1 MDRAT
6 SLNRSEPSDL
16 ESTVRRSTKRFNGQI
31 SMSFKK
37 RRCLTLFFLV
47 LLSKQ
52 QSLSFLPIAGIVF
65 PVALISHFNVSKLY
79 KGQIK
84 GLIPAKGERDHIP
97 LK

>member
-1 MDRAT
+1 
-6 SLNRSEPSDL
+6 
-16 ESTVRRSTKRFNGQI
+16 V
-31 SMSFKK
+31 
-37 RRCLTLFFLV
+37 V
-47 LLSKQ
+47 LLFSR
-52 QSLSFLPIAGIVF
+52 LLLLFVPIAGIVF